1 VNGAPERPGRP
12 AGVTVLGWF
21 FLMMGV
27 VLLASAV
34 GSAAA
39 RPAQAAG
46 LAGAARLVL
55 GLALPAVWSGTAG
68 WGRLKGRAWARS
80 LVAAMAVLALVI
92 VAGTVSAVGRSPEG
106 ALVAGKALGLL
117 AVTGGASGY
126 LFSDRAR
133 HWLR

>member
-12 AGVTVLGWF
+12 AGVTVLGCF
-21 FLMMGV
+21 FLMAGV

-34 GSAAA
+34 SRAVA
-39 RPAQAAG
+39 RPGEAAG

-55 GLALPAVWSGTAG
+55 GLVLPAVWSATAG
-68 WGRLKGRAWARS
+68 WGLLKGRPWARS

-92 VAGTVSAVGRSPEG
+92 VAGTVTAIGRSPQSS
-106 ALVAGKALGLL
+106 LLAGKALGLL
-117 AVTGGASGY
+117 AVTGGAGGY

-133 HWLR
+133 HWFV